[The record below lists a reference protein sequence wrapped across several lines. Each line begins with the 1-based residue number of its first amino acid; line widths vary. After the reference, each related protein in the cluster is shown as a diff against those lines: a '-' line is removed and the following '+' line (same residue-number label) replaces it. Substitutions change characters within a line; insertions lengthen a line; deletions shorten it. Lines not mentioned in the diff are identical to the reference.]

1 MRESGPVLLVLSV
14 FDAKLFL
21 RKAKFYL
28 RNVKEGR
35 VIRRLDQ
42 HRGGE
47 RETLAIPRYTSL

>member
-28 RNVKEGR
+28 RNVN
-35 VIRRLDQ
+35 
-42 HRGGE
+42 
-47 RETLAIPRYTSL
+47 LASDKSLVESQKVVPPSFQ